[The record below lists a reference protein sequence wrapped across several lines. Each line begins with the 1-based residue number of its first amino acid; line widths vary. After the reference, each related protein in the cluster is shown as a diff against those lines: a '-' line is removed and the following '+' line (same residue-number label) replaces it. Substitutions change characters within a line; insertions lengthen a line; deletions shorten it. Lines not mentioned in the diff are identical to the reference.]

1 MALRA
6 RIMTAL
12 VAAPVAVALILWL
25 PGPLFAAVGM
35 LLMAVALYEW
45 NNLTTRSTAAFSLTV
60 LGMLL
65 LGIAVHLLDSP
76 AAVPANPS
84 SLLLGVCLAG
94 CLLWLWQWRVLVRGL
109 SLRRSP
115 GLEMAVGAGAMYC
128 AWAGLVWLRGS
139 DVNGPEVVLV
149 AVMVV
154 WAADVFAYLAGNLA
168 GRHKLAPEI
177 SPGKTI
183 EGVIGG
189 LVGALATAWAGALIL
204 VPLAPGQMLPWLLAA
219 AAAALASVI
228 GDLSVSRLKR
238 QAGVKDSGRLL
249 PGHGGLLDRFDG
261 LLAAMPVFGSLW
273 WLLR

>member
-6 RIMTAL
+6 RILTAL

-25 PGPLFAAVGM
+25 PEPLFAAM
-35 LLMAVALYEW
+35 TLLLLASALYEW
-45 NNLTTRSTAAFSLTV
+45 NNLTTRSTAAFLLAV
-60 LGMLL
+60 LGMVL
-65 LGIAVHLLDSP
+65 LGIAAHFLDR
-76 AAVPANPS
+76 AAVTRTDLPS
-84 SLLLGVCLAG
+84 WLVGICLAG
-94 CLLWLWQWRVLVRGL
+94 CLLWLWQWLVLARGL

-115 GLEMAVGAGAMYC
+115 GLEMAVGVGMMYC

-139 DVNGPEVVLV
+139 DVNGPGVVLV

-183 EGVIGG
+183 EGVVGG
-189 LVGALATAWAGALIL
+189 LAGALATAWAGAWVL

-249 PGHGGLLDRFDG
+249 PGHGGLLDRLDG
-261 LLAAMPVFGSLW
+261 LVAAMPVFGSLW
-273 WLLR
+273 WLLG